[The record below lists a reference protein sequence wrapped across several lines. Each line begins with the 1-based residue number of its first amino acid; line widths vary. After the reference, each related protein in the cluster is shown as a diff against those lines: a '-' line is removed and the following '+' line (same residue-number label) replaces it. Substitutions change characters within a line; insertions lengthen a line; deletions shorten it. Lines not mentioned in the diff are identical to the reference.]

1 MTTKILGIDP
11 AARCGWAHSDGHHGV
26 WDLVNKTD
34 RHPGTRLERLRSNL
48 YGIKRLL
55 GVDLVAFEDAAF
67 GSINANTA
75 AMHNELRGVI
85 KLIASEWSVPV
96 ELYKPSQI
104 KKWLTGNGNAKKDQ
118 MIRFVESMFGVRT
131 SDDNVADGIAI
142 MEMAKANL
150 KLKEPTKWQSQKN
163 VPF

>member
-1 MTTKILGIDP
+1 MKILGIDP
-11 AARCGWAHSDGHHGV
+11 AARCGWAHSSGLCGV
-26 WDLVNKTD
+26 WELVNKSD
-34 RHPGTRLERLRSNL
+34 RHPGTRLERFRAHL
-48 YGIKRLL
+48 YRVKRELGI
-55 GVDLVAFEDAAF
+55 DLIAAEDAAF

-75 AMHNELRGVI
+75 AMHNELRGII

-131 SDDNVADGIAI
+131 NDDNVADGVAI

-150 KLKEPTKWQSQKN
+150 KQKEPTKWQSQKL
-163 VPF
+163 PF